1 MSSCEEVRGL
11 YRRTLDRRGKSA
23 FNLKM
28 LFGHGF
34 SWLNVS
40 VFIIYVS
47 LDLLDYLRVLSLG
60 LVLSFKNS
68 NYKDSIMAS
77 LQ

>member
-1 MSSCEEVRGL
+1 
-11 YRRTLDRRGKSA
+11 
-23 FNLKM
+23 M

-47 LDLLDYLRVLSLG
+47 FDLLDYLRVLSLG